1 MSNGVRFII
10 EFRVPILPT
19 AVNDHLRWLTIVK
32 PPKWCSTRK
41 KKHTDHANQT
51 LYTYTYCTHIHIHTH
66 PRTHTHIHTHTYAHT
81 HIHIIY
87 CIHIYIYIYTHIYKT
102 YIYTY
107 THHIYRIY
115 RIDRIYKIYKIY
127 IHTSIH
133 LYTYTPWLLQVQ
145 AMSSSSSGASANEMG
160 ATYVATRW
168 CPSSWTLSW
177 WVYKSHFTMVYG
189 RYNEL

>member
-1 MSNGVRFII
+1 MVFDSLLSSGCQSYQLLSTTIFVGWLLLNLLNDVLLARKN
-10 EFRVPILPT
+10 ILTMPT
-19 AVNDHLRWLTIVK
+19 RHYIHIHIV
-32 PPKWCSTRK
+32 
-41 KKHTDHANQT
+41 HI
-51 LYTYTYCTHIHIHTH
+51 YTYTH
-66 PRTHTHIHTHTYAHT
+66 THTHAHTHTYTHIRAHPHT
-81 HIHIIY
+81 HNIL
-87 CIHIYIYIYTHIYKT
+87 YTHIYIHIYKT
-102 YIYTY
+102 YIYIYIYTY

-115 RIDRIYKIYKIY
+115 KIDRIYKIYKIY

-177 WVYKSHFTMVYG
+177 
-189 RYNEL
+189 